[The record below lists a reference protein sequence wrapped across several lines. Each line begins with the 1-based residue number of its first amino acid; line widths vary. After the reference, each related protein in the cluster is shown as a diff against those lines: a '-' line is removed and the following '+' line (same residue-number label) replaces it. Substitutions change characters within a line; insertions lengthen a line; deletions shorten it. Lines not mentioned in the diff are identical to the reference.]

1 MLLTDLLHGNTQQ
14 GLNHGY
20 PVMLRMDNRSEF
32 NTLALTLAE
41 WA

>member
-1 MLLTDLLHGNTQQ
+1 MQFPISSA